1 MYTVRS
7 DRRLKPKG
15 GGPNPGDSRMLHN
28 VQSTALLLEVAL
40 RERLVEVR
48 APDVLS
54 DTPDEVRSGRFV
66 SALLG

>member
-1 MYTVRS
+1 
-7 DRRLKPKG
+7 
-15 GGPNPGDSRMLHN
+15 MLHDI
-28 VQSTALLLEVAL
+28 QSTALLLEVAL